1 MRAPRPITL
10 ALSLAS
16 APARK
21 LASGLAFALTFAL
34 AFAAAGC
41 ANECQQLCD
50 EMADYAA
57 ECDLEWARDDIKECK
72 SNQANR
78 NFEDPKSAREA
89 CADAL
94 PTVRDEWTCDDL
106 EDYFDDAD
114 SSDGSAESE
123 E

>member
-1 MRAPRPITL
+1 MRAPNSLAQSFAWALLPLL
-10 ALSLAS
+10 AL
-16 APARK
+16 
-21 LASGLAFALTFAL
+21 GLTT
-34 AFAAAGC
+34 AGC

-50 EMADYAA
+50 EMADYAT
-57 ECDLEWARDDIKECK
+57 ECDLEWDREAIKDCK

-78 NFEDPKSAREA
+78 NFEDPSTAREA

-106 EDYFDDAD
+106 EDYFDQEEDD
-114 SSDGSAESE
+114 GESSESE